1 MAQMELPSC
10 FDPYLRYAIASDFKY
25 FKFFDARN
33 FKLSLLVEFRTVAL
47 AKTFKTDM
55 KSDHAIEFSPAD
67 HGSRYTTIRAHKSV
81 VTDPGTFPIWI
92 KCVSRV
98 ELSLPVKP
106 VTGPPEKILRN
117 RWAEGKEKSGE
128 LLIGVLDDG
137 CPFAAAQFL
146 TASGTRVR
154 GIWDQ
159 NRNKQPI
166 TTVAGVFGQVP
177 SDFTYGVEFLR
188 DFATPTS
195 QIGLNEWIGL
205 HRTTAGSIDEDGCY
219 ADADF
224 KPLKHRLSHGAHVLD
239 VVAGSIPTSSRIG
252 PSRPGQ
258 DRRDPPSFA
267 VATDPASGADLVF
280 VQFPEDGIRDGT
292 GVWLKAYV
300 EEGIQYIM
308 TFAEPNRTKKVIVN
322 LSYGPTTG
330 PHDGTA
336 LLEEALNALVTY
348 YDGTQGKPEL
358 EIVLPAG
365 NAYLSEGHVA
375 CVGPGTTQAGGIE
388 WMWRLPPDNSVLC
401 FAEIW
406 MSTND
411 ASGVVVTLGSPSGL
425 ISTST
430 AGPIPPPNGI
440 PFPSFTGAYA
450 PLTWGSSTVWL
461 LAVEPTIATS
471 GFVPEHGDW
480 MIRIDG
486 VGANAKVHAY
496 AARSDPNM
504 DVRSGAKL
512 SYFVDPKWQR
522 TRSADAS
529 CNYANG
535 EFDQAGSQ
543 IHRYGTLNGI
553 ATASVPTVHVA
564 GGYIISNRRKSRY
577 SSAGPARGGTRYGPD
592 YVLPCDESY
601 ALAGIRAGGNRSR
614 AVFRLVGT
622 STAAPQLARQLAK
635 LGSGLLF
642 PTPTDVPSLTDVA
655 GRESRGGGNIE
666 PS

>member
-1 MAQMELPSC
+1 M
-10 FDPYLRYAIASDFKY
+10 
-25 FKFFDARN
+25 
-33 FKLSLLVEFRTVAL
+33 
-47 AKTFKTDM
+47 
-55 KSDHAIEFSPAD
+55 
-67 HGSRYTTIRAHKSV
+67 
-81 VTDPGTFPIWI
+81 
-92 KCVSRV
+92 
-98 ELSLPVKP
+98 
-106 VTGPPEKILRN
+106 
-117 RWAEGKEKSGE
+117 
-128 LLIGVLDDG
+128 
-137 CPFAAAQFL
+137 
-146 TASGTRVR
+146 
-154 GIWDQ
+154 
-159 NRNKQPI
+159 
-166 TTVAGVFGQVP
+166 
-177 SDFTYGVEFLR
+177 
-188 DFATPTS
+188 
-195 QIGLNEWIGL
+195 
-205 HRTTAGSIDEDGCY
+205 
-219 ADADF
+219 
-224 KPLKHRLSHGAHVLD
+224 
-239 VVAGSIPTSSRIG
+239 
-252 PSRPGQ
+252 
-258 DRRDPPSFA
+258 
-267 VATDPASGADLVF
+267 
-280 VQFPEDGIRDGT
+280 
-292 GVWLKAYV
+292 
-300 EEGIQYIM
+300 
-308 TFAEPNRTKKVIVN
+308 
-322 LSYGPTTG
+322 
-330 PHDGTA
+330 
-336 LLEEALNALVTY
+336 LEEALNALVTH

-411 ASGVVVTLGSPSGL
+411 ASGVVVTLRSPSGL

-430 AGPIPPPNGI
+430 TGPIPPPNGT

-512 SYFVDPKWQR
+512 SHFVDPKWQQ

-543 IHRYGTLNGI
+543 IHRNGTLNGI
-553 ATASVPTVHVA
+553 ATASVPAVHVA

-592 YVLPCDESY
+592 YVLPSDESY

-642 PTPTDVPSLTDVA
+642 PPPTDVPSLTDVA
-655 GRESRGGGNIE
+655 ERERRGGGNIE
-666 PS
+666 PVGSGQARPAVGVDSTKRNLAGDNPLDLPHRFQRLALDRRRRQAADMRRRDDVRQSRQFRRRHLVQRAADIHRGAGDAVLAQCR